1 MLLSQAELD
10 AYQAD
15 GYLHVRG
22 LLNPEETA
30 LLLEISVQNALAS
43 RAREAV
49 DAKGQGAKIKLW
61 NHVED
66 DMFGAIATSRR
77 IVQRS
82 TELVGEE
89 VYHWHSKMMLKDPG
103 TGAWE
108 WHQDYGYWYGA
119 CLYPSLVSCFIA
131 VHPAT
136 KANGC
141 LQVLKGSHRAGRI
154 NHDVVNGQQGADPAR
169 VAELSKRHER
179 VYVELEPG
187 SALFFHPNLLH
198 SSDSNKS
205 ENPRWALICCYNA
218 RSNSRFDGRTDAGHP
233 PYSPIQV
240 VDDSAILASGKRE
253 RLALKN
259 SARQVPDDAKEN

>member
-1 MLLSQAELD
+1 MLLSQVELD

-15 GYLHVRG
+15 GYLHVPRM
-22 LLNPEETA
+22 LNPEETA
-30 LLLEISVQNALAS
+30 LLLQVAS
-43 RAREAV
+43 ENQVARRAREAV
-49 DAKGQGAKIKLW
+49 DAQGQGAKVNIW
-61 NHVED
+61 DHVQD
-66 DMFGAIATSRR
+66 DMFGAIASSRR
-77 IVQRS
+77 IVERGTQ
-82 TELVGEE
+82 LVGEE
-89 VYHWHSKMMLKDPG
+89 IYHWHSKMMLKDPG

-141 LQVLKGSHRAGRI
+141 LQVLRGSHRAGRI
-154 NHDVVNGQQGADPAR
+154 DHGVVNGQQGADPAR
-169 VAELSKRHER
+169 VEQLAMRHER

-198 SSDSNKS
+198 RSDANSS

-233 PYSPIQV
+233 PYSPISV
-240 VDDSAILASGKRE
+240 LLDSEVLEAGKRE
-253 RLALKN
+253 PGRL
-259 SARQVPDDAKEN
+259 KERR